1 MSTADQKERER
12 LEQWLGGRR
21 SCTVNLRGEPC
32 LLRVIPAAEV
42 LSARREAAGL
52 AEGAEEGPLCA
63 NACLLARAL
72 EVDGER
78 LFPSGEAVLEQLT
91 AGEIEALT
99 NRLARLNRE
108 VNPSAEE
115 PWEASEARK
124 KALSTRPMSG

>member
-1 MSTADQKERER
+1 MSTVNQSEREG

-21 SCTVNLRGEPC
+21 SRSIPLRGKPC
-32 LLRVIPAAEV
+32 LLWVISAAEV

-78 LFPSGEAVLEQLT
+78 LFASGEDVLKQLS

-99 NRLARLNRE
+99 GELAQLNRE

-115 PWEASEARK
+115 PWEESEARK